1 MKIILTEKQ
10 FNNLVVEQVANKRF
24 VPIPLDKVPSLP
36 PLSSEYIQNI
46 TKIFNDFYAKLDASG
61 KLNDNSDFY
70 DEINHHFIK
79 MYGLDRKVKVY
90 KSGWLYTHPKTQ
102 EVSFIES
109 DNKNRIPGL
118 SQSEANKKN
127 YKWVDN
133 YETYEEVSREK
144 YKKLFELLTKL
155 AEIEWDLRKTQ
166 LPFNK

>member
-10 FNNLVVEQVANKRF
+10 FNNLVIEQVANKRF

-46 TKIFNDFYAKLDASG
+46 TKIFNDFYTKLEASG

-70 DEINHHFIK
+70 DEINHHFIEK
-79 MYGLDRKVKVY
+79 LGLNKQVKVY
-90 KSGWLYTHPKTQ
+90 KSGWLYTNPKTK
-102 EVSFIES
+102 EVSFIRNL
-109 DNKNRIPGL
+109 DKTRIPSL
-118 SQSEANKKN
+118 NRSEENKKN

-133 YETYEEVSREK
+133 YETYEEVNGEK
-144 YKKLFELLTKL
+144 YRLLFILLSKL
-155 AEIEWDLRKTQ
+155 AEIEWGLRKKQ